1 MATAY
6 ADMFEYAQMSIITN
20 TCTIEYTDVTLLK
33 DMCKKK
39 AGVKITKIVL
49 NPKTGN
55 FTIPRAKKIP
65 APVPVPA
72 PVEFKGVHTRF
83 DSEPEKKKKKCVS
96 KKKDETVF
104 KVYKGRNVYNVVDKH
119 DEAFEDIIDKIDD
132 ILGGTEVL
140 GGIITPKVCHVNDDG
155 CIVVRGK
162 WDEYFD
168 TKTRYKSESGTYD
181 FKLKTKKDEEV
192 YITVFKVYSGR
203 KIHKVVDKNDE
214 AFDDVVET
222 VSGILNIY
230 GYDFKNHFSV
240 NDDGCIVLC
249 GRWDD
254 IDTKT
259 RHKTEYGNFA
269 FKRIV

>member
-1 MATAY
+1 MATTY
-6 ADMFEYAQMSIITN
+6 TDMFEYAQMSIIMN

-39 AGVKITKIVL
+39 AGAKIAKIVL
-49 NPKTGN
+49 DPKTGI
-55 FTIPRAKKIP
+55 FTIPRAKKTP
-65 APVPVPA
+65 VHVPVSE

-83 DSEPEKKKKKCVS
+83 ESESEPEPEKKKRVS
-96 KKKDETVF
+96 KM
-104 KVYKGRNVYNVVDKH
+104 
-119 DEAFEDIIDKIDD
+119 
-132 ILGGTEVL
+132 
-140 GGIITPKVCHVNDDG
+140 
-155 CIVVRGK
+155 
-162 WDEYFD
+162 
-168 TKTRYKSESGTYD
+168 
-181 FKLKTKKDEEV
+181 KTKKDEEV
-192 YITVFKVYSGR
+192 FMTVFKVYSGR
-203 KIHKVVDKNDE
+203 KIHKVVDKNDQ
-214 AFDDVVET
+214 AFEDVVET

-249 GRWDD
+249 GRWDE